1 MSNAEIFFKVGLMG
15 FSLILFVISAISWKR
30 IRSQRLLFVTL
41 AFCLFFIKGLILTVG
56 IFYENVGF
64 EMSTEA
70 IMLDF
75 AILILL
81 YLGIA
86 KK

>member
-15 FSLILFVISAISWKR
+15 FSLLLFVISAVSYKR

-41 AFCLFFIKGLILTVG
+41 AFCLFFIKGLILTAG
-56 IFYENVGF
+56 IFMDGIGF

-75 AILILL
+75 AIMILL

>member
-15 FSLILFVISAISWKR
+15 FSLILFAISTISWKR

-41 AFCLFFIKGLILTVG
+41 AFCLFFIKGLVLTVG
-56 IFYENVGF
+56 IFYDNIGF

-75 AILILL
+75 AIMILL

>member
-1 MSNAEIFFKVGLMG
+1 MG
-15 FSLILFVISAISWKR
+15 FSLILFAISAISWKR

-56 IFYENVGF
+56 IFYENMGF
-64 EMSTEA
+64 QMSMEA
-70 IMLDF
+70 IILDF
-75 AILILL
+75 AIMILL